1 MHRRFLILTWI
12 LAWLALPALA
22 TGVPYARD
30 LGRDAE
36 AAQRIQGAVL
46 VVFVSEHCVYCKT
59 VLNDFLIPMSRLP
72 EYRDK
77 VVIRRVEI
85 SGKHTLRNFQ
95 GLSIGHRAFAHG
107 HNVRFT
113 PTIMLFS
120 PAGEVLTQPM
130 VGLSTID
137 YYWYQLDELINEALA
152 KVRGTPL
159 PAARGTGKPAA
170 SGA

>member
-1 MHRRFLILTWI
+1 MHLRSLIPAWI

-22 TGVPYARD
+22 AGVPYARD

-36 AAQRIQGAVL
+36 AAQRIQGAVM
-46 VVFVSEHCVYCKT
+46 VVFVSEHCPYCKT

-77 VVIRRVEI
+77 VVIRQVEM
-85 SGKHTLRNFQ
+85 SGSRSLRDFQ
-95 GLSIGHRAFAHG
+95 GRALGHRAFAHG

-159 PAARGTGKPAA
+159 PAA